1 MKKILYIVT
10 LFLSIGVAGQE
21 TVEQVLSK
29 YNQGSIPYISSEQ
42 LLNKMQNSSIL
53 LLDTR
58 EKEEYN
64 VSKINGAVFVGYNQ
78 FSIKQFS
85 NFASDK
91 NQPIVVYCSLG
102 VRSEDIGEE
111 LKKAGYTNIK
121 NLYGGIFEWK
131 NQGNP
136 VLDAQGKETENVH
149 AYSVAWSKWLTKGNK
164 VY

>member
-1 MKKILYIVT
+1 MKKILYIIT
-10 LFLSIGVAGQE
+10 FFLSLGVSGQE
-21 TVEQVLSK
+21 TLEQILSK

-42 LLNKMQNSSIL
+42 LLKKIQNSSVLI
-53 LLDTR
+53 LDTR

-64 VSKINGAVFVGYNQ
+64 VSKIKGAVFVGYNQ

-85 NFASDK
+85 NFMTNK
-91 NQPIVVYCSLG
+91 NQHIVVYCSLG
-102 VRSEDIGEE
+102 IRSEKIGEK
-111 LKKAGYTNIK
+111 LKKAGYANVK

-136 VLDAQGKETENVH
+136 VLDAQENETDNVH
-149 AYSVAWSKWLTKGNK
+149 AYSPTWSKWLTKGNK